1 MYESRWAQTL
11 MTCGVLWFMLAIA
24 FAPTNKI
31 YQQGLVV
38 FVWLPTLLVAWSAR
52 PVLAQVWHAQR
63 ALCLALIGLAAWAT
77 LSLSW
82 SGQPLSQAK
91 QLLYIALFVMSWPIL
106 ANGRP
111 ERVVRLLQW
120 GGLGLAVMA
129 AAAMVR
135 FYFIDARPLMDR
147 LEGLGE
153 LAHPILGAYAVGIAG
168 VWMLHW
174 MPRERGMQALWW
186 VALALLGAF
195 VVFTQS
201 RGAAVAL
208 MVTVLAM
215 PLWRC
220 NRQTVVISVA
230 GLMGAGIVF
239 WCMQAQMMSRG
250 SSYRP
255 ELFMSSVQMIK
266 AHPWLGLGLEAPFGV
281 PALGIMFDHS
291 HNLFTSVAISLGL
304 PGLLLW
310 SIAWFSVL
318 VYGWRA
324 RATLLGQGL
333 VGMWVFST
341 MAMQFDAA
349 SLLDTPRAEW
359 FITWLPI
366 AVATLLS
373 FKTAQGEACDKISRF
388 P

>member
-1 MYESRWAQTL
+1 
-11 MTCGVLWFMLAIA
+11 
-24 FAPTNKI
+24 
-31 YQQGLVV
+31 
-38 FVWLPTLLVAWSAR
+38 
-52 PVLAQVWHAQR
+52 
-63 ALCLALIGLAAWAT
+63 
-77 LSLSW
+77 
-82 SGQPLSQAK
+82 
-91 QLLYIALFVMSWPIL
+91 
-106 ANGRP
+106 
-111 ERVVRLLQW
+111 
-120 GGLGLAVMA
+120 
-129 AAAMVR
+129 
-135 FYFIDARPLMDR
+135 
-147 LEGLGE
+147 
-153 LAHPILGAYAVGIAG
+153 
-168 VWMLHW
+168 
-174 MPRERGMQALWW
+174 
-186 VALALLGAF
+186 
-195 VVFTQS
+195 
-201 RGAAVAL
+201 
-208 MVTVLAM
+208 
-215 PLWRC
+215 
-220 NRQTVVISVA
+220 
-230 GLMGAGIVF
+230 
-239 WCMQAQMMSRG
+239 
-250 SSYRP
+250 
-255 ELFMSSVQMIK
+255 MIK

>member
-31 YQQGLVV
+31 YQQGLVL
-38 FVWLPTLLVAWSAR
+38 FTWLPTLVVAWSAR
-52 PVLAQVWHAQR
+52 SVLAQVWHAQR
-63 ALCLALIGLAAWAT
+63 VLCLSLIGLAAWAT

-91 QLLYIALFVMSWPIL
+91 QLLYIALFVMSFSIL

-111 ERVVRLLQW
+111 ERIVRLMKW
-120 GGLGLAVMA
+120 GGLGLAIMA
-129 AAAMVR
+129 LVAMVR
-135 FYFIDARPLMDR
+135 FYLVDGRHLMDR

-153 LAHPILGAYAVGIAG
+153 LAHPILGAYAIGLAG

-174 MPRERGMQALWW
+174 MPRERGMQVLWW
-186 VALALLGAF
+186 VALGLLGAF

-208 MVTVLAM
+208 LVTVLAM

-220 NRQTVVISVA
+220 NRQTVLISVA
-230 GLMGAGIVF
+230 GLIVAGIVF
-239 WCMQAQMMSRG
+239 WSMQAQMLSRG

-255 ELFMSSVQMIK
+255 ELFMSSLEMIK
-266 AHPWLGLGLEAPFGV
+266 AHPWLGLGLEARFGV
-281 PALGIMFDHS
+281 SALGIEFDHS
-291 HNLFTSVAISLGL
+291 HNLFTSVGISLGL

-324 RATLLGQGL
+324 RASLLGQAV

-366 AVATLLS
+366 ALATLLS
-373 FKTAQGEACDKISRF
+373 FKTVGDEACDKISRF

>member
-31 YQQGLVV
+31 YQQGLVLL
-38 FVWLPTLLVAWSAR
+38 VWLPTLLVAWSAR
-52 PVLAQVWHAQR
+52 SVLAQVWHAQR
-63 ALCLALIGLAAWAT
+63 ALCLALISLAAWAT

-82 SGQPLSQAK
+82 SGQPPSHAK
-91 QLLYIALFVMSWPIL
+91 QLLYIVLFVVSLPIL

-111 ERVVRLLQW
+111 ERVVCLLQW

-129 AAAMVR
+129 AAAIVR
-135 FYFIDARPLMDR
+135 FYFIDAHPLMDR

-174 MPRERGMQALWW
+174 MPREGGIKALWW

-195 VVFTQS
+195 VVLTQS

-208 MVTVLAM
+208 LVTVLAM

-230 GLMGAGIVF
+230 GLLGAGIVF

-255 ELFMSSVQMIK
+255 ELFMSSIQMIK

-310 SIAWFSVL
+310 SIAWFSIL

-324 RATLLGQGL
+324 RASLLGQGL

-341 MAMQFDAA
+341 VAMQFDAA

-373 FKTAQGEACDKISRF
+373 FKTAQGKACDKISRF